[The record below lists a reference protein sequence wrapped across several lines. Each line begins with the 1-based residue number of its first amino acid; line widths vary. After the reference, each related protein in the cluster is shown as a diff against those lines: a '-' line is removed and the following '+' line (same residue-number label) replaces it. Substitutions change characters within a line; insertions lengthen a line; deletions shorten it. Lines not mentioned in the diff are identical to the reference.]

1 MPRTVPGAAVPAF
14 ADGGFAVV
22 RTPLLPVERFLAW
35 SRSMAEALAAD
46 PAGEADGPMALEV
59 LREAA
64 ADPAFREAIRVAS
77 ADLSREVDA
86 WLGGGIAADPRR
98 LLHSLA
104 RYFSRAAYR
113 CTPFG
118 LFAGCSL
125 AETGERTRLA
135 LSPRREWTRRSRI
148 DMDHMAELA
157 RTLAADPACRR
168 GVPLRANPSAAPG
181 GGRLHYVETGYA
193 GRRRVYRLT
202 AADPTPEILDTI
214 ARARD
219 GATFGVLAAPLRAAG
234 YDDEEVEAFLGELLD
249 AHLLV
254 PELDP
259 LVSGGDAATE
269 LAGTLEAAECA
280 PAVSA
285 ALREVTARLA
295 ALDRGGVGCAP
306 DYDAAVA
313 PLLALGLEANEG
325 RALQVDLFKP
335 APGASLGPTVVEDA
349 ARAADL
355 LGSIAAAP
363 DPLAAFAARFEARY
377 ETREVPL
384 LEALDDEVGIGFPS
398 LGAEDGVMRRVA
410 EARAGREAVLGDLR
424 CRAAAAGT
432 VEVELT
438 DDDVERLRAPEPRPL
453 PDAVAFFGSIVA
465 ESCEAVDRGDYR
477 LFASHVSG
485 PSGARLLGRFAHLD
499 PALGRAV
506 AAHLRAEEALRP
518 DAVFAEIVHLPQ
530 GRIGNVI
537 ARPRLRT
544 REIPYLGRGSAPPG
558 DRIEPADLLV
568 SVRRG
573 RVTLRSARLG
583 REVLP
588 RLTSAHNYHTEQELP
603 VYRFLCTLQDHGHLA
618 SASWDWGAQRTAAFL
633 PRVSRGRVVLSPAT
647 WNLPARE
654 VAEVAAADA
663 RHDAG
668 AVDAWRCARGVP
680 RFVLLVQGDN
690 RLPVDFENPASALVF
705 ARLLRGKTSATLAE
719 APQLGREALCV
730 RGPEGSFTHELIIPL
745 LRRAPVASAEPRVP
759 GRASAAPT
767 VRVHPPGSEWL
778 YARLYCGRGSA
789 DRILRQVVAPVVA
802 RARGEL
808 PLRGWFFLRY
818 ADPDFHLRLRLR
830 AAPADVPRLVEIVG
844 AAAAPLVASGRL
856 ARLVYDT
863 YLPEVERYGGPA
875 AIGVAEAV
883 FAHDSD
889 AALALVCARGGSS
902 PLAEVPWDLAVLA
915 GIDRLLDDAGVPLEA
930 RIPLLERAAGDV
942 SPAVRHARGMEF
954 RRVRDAVAA
963 VLSDGEA
970 ARAVRPLLDARSEG
984 MRPLLARLRELDG
997 AGEMETPFERI
1008 LLSFSH
1014 MWVNRTLP
1022 EGTSAEPLLYDRLHR
1037 AYRGI
1042 AGRARAER
1050 TGAAG

>member
-1 MPRTVPGAAVPAF
+1 MPSTMPAAAGPAY

-22 RTPLLPVERFLAW
+22 RTPLLPVEAFLAW
-35 SRSMAEALAAD
+35 SRQMAGALAAD
-46 PAGEADGPMALEV
+46 TAAEADGPVALEV

-64 ADPAFREAIRVAS
+64 ADPAFREAVRVAS

-86 WLGGGIAADPRR
+86 WLQGRGTAAPRR
-98 LLHSLA
+98 LVHSLA

-125 AETGERTRLA
+125 VQTGNRTRLEM
-135 LSPRREWTRRSRI
+135 SPRCEWTRRSRI
-148 DMDHMAELA
+148 DMDHLAELA
-157 RTLAADPACRR
+157 RTLAADPVCRR
-168 GVPLRANPSAAPG
+168 CVPLRANPSASPA

-202 AADPTPEILDTI
+202 AVDPTPEITDTLE
-214 ARARD
+214 RARD
-219 GATFGVLAAPLRAAG
+219 GATFAALAAPLRAAG
-234 YDDEEVEAFLGELLD
+234 YDDDEVEAFLGELLD
-249 AHLLV
+249 AQLLV
-254 PELDP
+254 PDLDP
-259 LVSGGDAATE
+259 LVSGGDAATA
-269 LAGTLEAAECA
+269 LADTLEAAEFA
-280 PAVSA
+280 PGVSA
-285 ALREVTARLA
+285 ALREVTARLD
-295 ALDRGGVGCAP
+295 ALDGWGVGRGP
-306 DYDAAVA
+306 DYDGAVA

-335 APGASLGPTVVEDA
+335 APGASLGPRVLEDA
-349 ARAADL
+349 VLAAEL
-355 LGSIAAAP
+355 LGSIASAP

-384 LEALDDEVGIGFPS
+384 LEALDEEVGIGFPS

-424 CRAAAAGT
+424 CRAAAAGAL
-432 VEVELT
+432 EVELT
-438 DDDVERLRAPEPRPL
+438 DDDLERLRPLERRPL
-453 PDAVAFFGSIVA
+453 SDAVAFFGSILA
-465 ESCEAVDRGDYR
+465 ESGEAVDRGDYR

-499 PALGRAV
+499 PALGCAV
-506 AAHLRAEEALRP
+506 AAHLQAEEALRP

-537 ARPRLRT
+537 ARPRLRD
-544 REIPYLGRGSAPPG
+544 REIPYLGRGSAPPA
-558 DRIEPADLLV
+558 DRLEPSDLHV

-588 RLTSAHNYHTEQELP
+588 RLSSAHNYHTEQELP

-618 SASWDWGAQRTAAFL
+618 SASWDWGAQRSAAFL
-633 PRVSRGRVVLSPAT
+633 PRVTRGRLVLSPAT
-647 WNLPARE
+647 WNLPVRE
-654 VAEVAAADA
+654 VETISAAEG
-663 RHDAG
+663 RHEAG
-668 AVDAWRCARGVP
+668 AVDAWRRARGVP
-680 RFVLLVQGDN
+680 RFAVLVQGDN

-705 ARLLRGKTSATLAE
+705 ARLLRGRTSATLVE
-719 APQLGREALCV
+719 ASHLGRDALCV
-730 RGPEGSFTHELIIPL
+730 RGPEGSFTHEVIIPL
-745 LRRAPVASAEPRVP
+745 IRRAPVAATESRMQ
-759 GRASAAPT
+759 GRASAAPA

-802 RARGEL
+802 RARAEV
-808 PLRGWFFLRY
+808 PLGGWFFLRY

-830 AAPADVPRLVEIVG
+830 APPADVPRLVEIVG
-844 AAAAPLVASGRL
+844 VEAAPLVASGRL

-875 AIGVAEAV
+875 AIGVAEDM
-883 FAHDSD
+883 FMHDSE

-915 GIDRLLDDAGVPLEA
+915 GIDRLLEDAGLPLET
-930 RIPLLERAAGDV
+930 RIPLLDRAAGDV
-942 SPAVRHARGMEF
+942 PRAIRHARGMEF
-954 RRVRDAVAA
+954 RRVREAVTA
-963 VLSDGEA
+963 VLAGGEA

-984 MRPLLARLRELDG
+984 VRSLLNRLRALESEGEL
-997 AGEMETPFERI
+997 ETPF
-1008 LLSFSH
+1008 
-1014 MWVNRTLP
+1014 
-1022 EGTSAEPLLYDRLHR
+1022 D
-1037 AYRGI
+1037 
-1042 AGRARAER
+1042 
-1050 TGAAG
+1050 